1 MISPWEIYLVLQLDT
16 IGTTLGVTS
25 ALLGVSALVAGLWGG
40 FEKSMSNSFPEL
52 EMSKRERANGDRLHG
67 WAKRLA
73 IFAVPILALNALLP
87 SSKTAA
93 AMIIIPA
100 IANNETIQKEAAD
113 LYGLAKEAL
122 TEAIKP
128 DAEPKK

>member
-16 IGTTLGVTS
+16 IGATLGITS
-25 ALLGVSALVAGLWGG
+25 VLLVAGILVTAVVGG
-40 FEKSMSNSFPEL
+40 FEKGASNTYPEM
-52 EMSKRERANGDRLHG
+52 EISKRERANGERLHR
-67 WAKRLA
+67 WTFRL
-73 IFAVPILALNALLP
+73 IWLAVPLLAVNALLP

-113 LYGLAKEAL
+113 LYGLAKQAL

-128 DAEPKK
+128 DDEPKK

>member
-1 MISPWEIYLVLQLDT
+1 MISPWEIYLVLQLDK
-16 IGTTLGVTS
+16 IGQGATAFSAAAVVATLLAAVFYCTTS
-25 ALLGVSALVAGLWGG
+25 
-40 FEKSMSNSFPEL
+40 PEGYD
-52 EMSKRERANGDRLHG
+52 ARLHG
-67 WAKRLA
+67 TAKTALKWALPASLVFSLA
-73 IFAVPILALNALLP
+73 AVTIP

-113 LYGLAKEAL
+113 LYGLAKQAL

-128 DAEPKK
+128 DDEPKK